1 VIYAV
6 KSSLEIDADSP
17 REAQAI
23 AAACIEHWDE
33 SVGLMLVNGI
43 GGAKG
48 SVDVCEMPESQGV
61 RVK

>member
-6 KSSLEIDADSP
+6 KASLEIDADSP

-33 SVGLMLVNGI
+33 SVGLMLVDGI
-43 GGAKG
+43 GGAQG
-48 SVDVCEMPESQGV
+48 SVTIEERKG
-61 RVK
+61 RGK